1 MQDGCENMDSEI
13 YSFALKTTL
22 NEIQNLCPDIKNSF
36 IFKEDGEIVAGD
48 ENTPEKTIVRV
59 IDSFDGI
66 LEKAEALGGVE
77 GITLESSKGRVNVC
91 CMNGFYF
98 VTVTMAN
105 ADKNYVNTITRVLV
119 PTVLKLM
126 EKISSAPL
134 KNESREPEPRSEIHI
149 PETMAKPTGEMST
162 EELKPERPTRILE
175 PETKPELTLPEPQ
188 INQLIVE
195 NIGGLLVPSDTVR
208 IDNETLLQWQELY
221 EDRKIEEVEIETF
234 GGQSTRVKV
243 KPIKDSKFEG
253 KGIVQMPEKVQN
265 ALEIRK
271 GELVRV
277 KPVIE

>member
-1 MQDGCENMDSEI
+1 MDSEI
-13 YSFALKTTL
+13 YSFALRTTL

-59 IDSFDGI
+59 INSFDGI

-91 CMNGFYF
+91 RMNDFYL

-105 ADKNYVNTITRVLV
+105 ADKNYVNTITRVLF
-119 PTVLKLM
+119 PTVLKLV
-126 EKISSAPL
+126 EKINSAPF
-134 KNESREPEPRSEIHI
+134 KNESREPEPRPEIRI
-149 PETMAKPTGEMST
+149 PKAMAKPAEEMPI
-162 EELKPERPTRILE
+162 EEPRPERPTRTLE
-175 PETKPELTLPEPQ
+175 PETKPKLTLPEPQ

-208 IDNETLLQWQELY
+208 IDNETLLHWQELY
-221 EDRKIEEVEIETF
+221 EDRKIEEAEIETF
-234 GGQSTRVKV
+234 GGQSTRVKI

-253 KGIVQMPEKVQN
+253 KGIVQMPEKIQN

>member
-1 MQDGCENMDSEI
+1 MDSEI

-91 CMNGFYF
+91 CMNGFYL
-98 VTVTMAN
+98 VTVTLAN
-105 ADKNYVNTITRVLV
+105 ADKNYVNTITRVLF
-119 PTVLKLM
+119 PTVLKLV
-126 EKISSAPL
+126 EKITPAPL
-134 KNESREPEPRSEIHI
+134 KNESREPEPRPEIHI
-149 PETMAKPTGEMST
+149 PEAMAKPAEEMPI
-162 EELKPERPTRILE
+162 EEPRPERPTRTLE
-175 PETKPELTLPEPQ
+175 PETKPEPTLPEPQ

-208 IDNETLLQWQELY
+208 IDKETLLQWQELY
-221 EDRKIEEVEIETF
+221 EGRKIEEVEIETF
-234 GGQSTRVKV
+234 CGQSTRVKV

-253 KGIVQMPEKVQN
+253 KGIVQMPEKIQN

-277 KPVIE
+277 KLVIE

>member
-1 MQDGCENMDSEI
+1 MDSEI
-13 YSFALKTTL
+13 YSFALRTTL

-36 IFKEDGEIVAGD
+36 IFREDGEIVAGD

-91 CMNGFYF
+91 RMNGFYL

-105 ADKNYVNTITRVLV
+105 ADKNYVNTITRVLF
-119 PTVLKLM
+119 PTVLKLV
-126 EKISSAPL
+126 EKINSAPF
-134 KNESREPEPRSEIHI
+134 KNESREPEPRPEIHI
-149 PETMAKPTGEMST
+149 PEAMAKPAEEMPI
-162 EELKPERPTRILE
+162 EEPRPERPTRTLE
-175 PETKPELTLPEPQ
+175 PETKPKLTLPEPQ

-221 EDRKIEEVEIETF
+221 EDRKIEEAEIETF
-234 GGQSTRVKV
+234 GGQSTRVKI

-253 KGIVQMPEKVQN
+253 KGIVQMPEKIQN
-265 ALEIRK
+265 VLEIRK

>member
-1 MQDGCENMDSEI
+1 MDSEI
-13 YSFALKTTL
+13 YSFALRTTL

-36 IFKEDGEIVAGD
+36 IFREDGEVVAGD
-48 ENTPEKTIVRV
+48 GNTPEKTIVRV

-91 CMNGFYF
+91 RMNGFYL

-105 ADKNYVNTITRVLV
+105 ADKNYVNTITRVLF
-119 PTVLKLM
+119 PTVLKLV
-126 EKISSAPL
+126 EKINSAPF
-134 KNESREPEPRSEIHI
+134 KNESREPEPRPEIHI
-149 PETMAKPTGEMST
+149 PEAMAKPAEEMPI
-162 EELKPERPTRILE
+162 EEPRPERPTRTLE
-175 PETKPELTLPEPQ
+175 PETKPKLTLPEPQ

-221 EDRKIEEVEIETF
+221 EDRKIEEAEIETF
-234 GGQSTRVKV
+234 GGQSTRVKI

-253 KGIVQMPEKVQN
+253 KGIVQMPEKIQN
-265 ALEIRK
+265 VLEIRK

>member
-1 MQDGCENMDSEI
+1 MDSEI

-22 NEIQNLCPDIKNSF
+22 NEIQNLCPDIKNAF
-36 IFKEDGEIVAGD
+36 IFREDGEIVAGD
-48 ENTPEKTIVRV
+48 ENTPEKNIVRV

-66 LEKAEALGGVE
+66 LEKAEALGGIE

-91 CMNGFYF
+91 CMNGFYL

-119 PTVLKLM
+119 PTVLKLV

-134 KNESREPEPRSEIHI
+134 KNESREPEPRPEIHI
-149 PETMAKPTGEMST
+149 PETMAKPAEEMST
-162 EELKPERPTRILE
+162 EEPKPERPTRILE

>member
-1 MQDGCENMDSEI
+1 MDSEI

-36 IFKEDGEIVAGD
+36 IFREDGEIVAGD

-91 CMNGFYF
+91 RMNGFYL

-105 ADKNYVNTITRVLV
+105 ADKNYVNTITRVLF
-119 PTVLKLM
+119 PTVLKLV
-126 EKISSAPL
+126 EKINSAPF
-134 KNESREPEPRSEIHI
+134 KNESREPEPRPEIHI
-149 PETMAKPTGEMST
+149 PEAMAKPAEEMPI
-162 EELKPERPTRILE
+162 EEPRPERPTRTLE
-175 PETKPELTLPEPQ
+175 LETKPKLTLPEPQ

-221 EDRKIEEVEIETF
+221 EDRKIEEAEIETF
-234 GGQSTRVKV
+234 GGQSTRVKI

-253 KGIVQMPEKVQN
+253 KGIVQMPEKIQN